1 MTRPATVA
9 AALLLAL
16 AAAAGA
22 LPPQLSPEQ
31 PASNPLPGELG
42 TVGFDQ
48 RLGETLPLDLPFRD
62 ETGREVRLGELFGTR
77 PVLMAFVYHSCPML
91 CTLIQNGIAA
101 GLKPLKLEPGRDFDV
116 VMVSFD
122 PADTPESAARKKQEV
137 LSRYGREETAAGWHF
152 LVGEEESIRALTE
165 AAGFRY
171 VFDTATQQFA
181 HASGTLILTADGRP
195 SRYLYGIDYAPKD
208 LRLAFVE
215 SSAGKIGNLV
225 DQFLLLCFHY
235 DENLGKYSAAAML
248 SLRFAAAVTV
258 VILIGLVAGLALRER
273 RQRRAAAGGVV

>member
-1 MTRPATVA
+1 VTRRAPVV

-22 LPPQLSPEQ
+22 LPPQLSPEK
-31 PASNPLPGELG
+31 PAANPLPGELG

-48 RLGETLPLDLPFRD
+48 RLGAILPLDLPFRD

-137 LSRYGREETAAGWHF
+137 LSRYGRPETAAGWHF
-152 LVGEEESIRALTE
+152 LVGGEESIRALTE
-165 AAGFRY
+165 AVGFRY

-181 HASGTLILTADGRP
+181 HASGTIILTPDGRP

-215 SSAGKIGNLV
+215 SSEGKIGNLV

-248 SLRFAAAVTV
+248 SLRFAAGLTV